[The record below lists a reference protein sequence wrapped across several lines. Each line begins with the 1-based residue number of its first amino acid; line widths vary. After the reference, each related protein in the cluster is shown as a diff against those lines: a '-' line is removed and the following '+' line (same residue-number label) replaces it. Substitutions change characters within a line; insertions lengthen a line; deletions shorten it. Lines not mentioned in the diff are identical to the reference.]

1 MKIRYYLLIGIVS
14 YLLFTLINTPAA
26 TVLSLVENQVS
37 LPVKFYGV
45 QGTIWQGQTDR
56 LMMQGG
62 PPIDNL
68 RWKLQPSA
76 LLTAS
81 IAADVQAQLKQQNMI
96 GHVQVNSSG
105 DIEASDLRARLE
117 ASVIQQLA
125 AIPFGQLDGVFNID
139 IASLQASQQSM
150 PRAEG
155 RISWKNAKLTM
166 METVDLGEVLFE
178 LKPGKQDSL
187 DIVVGNKGGDIS
199 ISGQANVMNNKRYT
213 VDISFTPQR
222 SASANVTQSLGMFA
236 RRQSN
241 GSYRFKQSGSL
252 QQLGL

>member
-1 MKIRYYLLIGIVS
+1 MKIRYYLLIGIIS

-68 RWKLQPSA
+68 RWELQPVA
-76 LLTAS
+76 LFTAS
-81 IAADVQAQLKQQNMI
+81 IAADVQAQVKQQNVI
-96 GHVQVNSSG
+96 GHVRVNSSG
-105 DIEASDLRARLE
+105 NIEASDLRARLE
-117 ASVIQQLA
+117 ASAVQQLA
-125 AIPFGQLDGVFNID
+125 AIPFGQLGGVFNID
-139 IASLQASQQSM
+139 IASLQASQQSI
-150 PRAEG
+150 PQADG
-155 RISWKNAKLTM
+155 RISWKNARLTM

-178 LKPGKQDSL
+178 LKPGEQGSL
-187 DIVVGNKGGDIS
+187 DLVVSNKGGDIS
-199 ISGQANVMNNKRYT
+199 ISGRAKVLANKRYT
-213 VDISFTPQR
+213 VDINLTPQR

-241 GSYRFKQSGSL
+241 GSYLFKQSGSL